1 MHFPTYPIFDV
12 SQTLKVRAALAIGPE
27 TSTASAKLERTAE
40 RASCPLSHATVPDL
54 RGKLGYDIH
63 EHSHVFG
70 FQTAS
75 VAEQPC
81 RIRNRSRSPARL
93 LRSRAPADGTPSVG
107 LEVLGRAPRIS
118 ADLGEQRRHIPGRFP
133 APRSGRRHDHAQLGF
148 RDYWSSNIYAQSRF
162 GDLQS
167 KNRYGWLGKGVEHS
181 DCRAALC
188 GAAHSRHSL
197 GAQVR
202 GACAKQG
209 AELDITPVCI
219 LGSLCRHTAQ
229 KTPLW
234 KNYSYAKASP
244 NRLNPSRW
252 KSTRGLPTVS
262 RARDHSPLA

>member
-1 MHFPTYPIFDV
+1 MHYPIYPILDV
-12 SQTLKVRAALAIGPE
+12 SQTLKVRPALAIGPE

-54 RGKLGYDIH
+54 RGKLGYDIR

-81 RIRNRSRSPARL
+81 RIRNRSRSPTRL

-107 LEVLGRAPRIS
+107 LEVLGRAPRLS

-133 APRSGRRHDHAQLGF
+133 VPRSGRRHDHAQLSY

-181 DCRAALC
+181 DYCAALS
-188 GAAHSRHSL
+188 GAA
-197 GAQVR
+197 
-202 GACAKQG
+202 
-209 AELDITPVCI
+209 
-219 LGSLCRHTAQ
+219 TAGIR
-229 KTPLW
+229 
-234 KNYSYAKASP
+234 S
-244 NRLNPSRW
+244 
-252 KSTRGLPTVS
+252 GLKFAVPAPS
-262 RARDHSPLA
+262 RARNLISRLFVFWGSCVGILLRRLLFGKTIPTPRPHRTG